1 MHVNTFRNLNFY
13 IVLADLL
20 NFFLKRIICSC
31 VPTYFFFRMSDT
43 AHFQQSVVLCSW
55 VLQVPLS
62 QARTLTT
69 THTQQELKLR
79 MITTKPIARKCTQR
93 RIHVGGSRKYTF
105 MNDKR
110 KKNGEK
116 RGQKRKKNK

>member
-1 MHVNTFRNLNFY
+1 MR
-13 IVLADLL
+13 ADI
-20 NFFLKRIICSC
+20 F
-31 VPTYFFFRMSDT
+31 FFFRMSDT

-55 VLQVPLS
+55 VLHVPVS
-62 QARTLTT
+62 QARTLAT

-105 MNDKR
+105 MSDKR
-110 KKNGEK
+110 RKQNGEK
-116 RGQKRKKNK
+116 KRTEKEKNK